1 MVPGGRR
8 EPAWSIPYLEV
19 QDLEVQDLEVQDLE
33 VQDLEVQDLEVRAVS
48 RSKRRLQS
56 NAMPF
61 RGHGHSKFGR
71 CEFSSGAPVAL

>member
-8 EPAWSIPYLEV
+8 EPAWSIPY
-19 QDLEVQDLEVQDLE
+19 LEVQDLE